1 MFVAMSR
8 EYQKVGASFGGCPA
22 LADPDGGCRR
32 AGGHGGGVPRTPCA
46 DPDGRPSRA
55 SIVRR

>member
-8 EYQKVGASFGGCPA
+8 EYHKVGASFGGCPA

-32 AGGHGGGVPRTPCA
+32 AAGKH
-46 DPDGRPSRA
+46 RA
-55 SIVRR
+55 AMIATS